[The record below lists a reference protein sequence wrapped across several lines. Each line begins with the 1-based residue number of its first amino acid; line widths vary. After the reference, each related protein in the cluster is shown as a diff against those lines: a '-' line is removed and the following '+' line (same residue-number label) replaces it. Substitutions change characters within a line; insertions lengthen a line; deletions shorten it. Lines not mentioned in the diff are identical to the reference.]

1 MIRSKVNRPRDT
13 GRDTDSGSNKSCE
26 CAIDKPLLHKQ
37 MCMHV
42 SVPQT
47 DVGLLINLSGAVGAS
62 KVLDGAGATKADIAL
77 WIEKVRL
84 LNDTGL
90 V

>member
-1 MIRSKVNRPRDT
+1 
-13 GRDTDSGSNKSCE
+13 
-26 CAIDKPLLHKQ
+26 